1 MDLWMHEVLRQRRAE
16 GELALIL
23 SFKKSALVLQ
33 TNLKTS
39 RAKKRQFISCLV
51 IVFK

>member
-23 SFKKSALVLQ
+23 SFKNPPSCFRQILKPAGLKNANSFHVL
-33 TNLKTS
+33 
-39 RAKKRQFISCLV
+39 
-51 IVFK
+51 

>member
-23 SFKKSALVLQ
+23 SFKKIRP
-33 TNLKTS
+33 
-39 RAKKRQFISCLV
+39 RASDKS
-51 IVFK
+51 